1 MQWTQWCKRTSQEI
15 FRKKDSKEMLRQ
27 YGLLSIDSTQEKGCW
42 RLPAQTALEHVYMC
56 ATTQPR
62 TQYRYSAAHMIIG
75 EPFGKLKE
83 NKKETRHPTNT
94 YRCLLYSPS
103 SISMV
108 VAVTSSTS
116 SLTFFRLPSCND
128 IQLKCCGFTFE

>member
-83 NKKETRHPTNT
+83 NKKETRHTLPIRIAACCTA
-94 YRCLLYSPS
+94 RRQSPWLLP
-103 SISMV
+103 
-108 VAVTSSTS
+108 
-116 SLTFFRLPSCND
+116 
-128 IQLKCCGFTFE
+128 